1 MHIIEP
7 LVIQLREDQGLVTGG
22 VDLMAVLETLEVDE
36 DFRGVGRWEEIDQ
49 LDLEFKSQWF
59 DVVCLVEE
67 WLVDE
72 LNRIEACVSYIITL
86 YYNF

>member
-1 MHIIEP
+1 MHIVEL

-67 WLVDE
+67 RLVGE
-72 LNRIEACVSYIITL
+72 LN
-86 YYNF
+86 